1 MTLKLTRTSTENERM
16 PTEIGWQ
23 RRNVTMRGSE
33 RMAFSRKLMEAAGV
47 SRRDL
52 ISDEYG
58 RSMNQ

>member
-1 MTLKLTRTSTENERM
+1 M

-23 RRNVTMRGSE
+23 RRTVTMRGSE

-52 ISDEYG
+52 TSDEYG
-58 RSMNQ
+58 RPINQ